1 MIHEIFN
8 VITSG
13 EVIPRAGENHSSDA
27 KVSGSLIEGSG
38 EVCVHIPRQSIH
50 LFGAIERDG
59 QDAIYACGGDVTHG

>member
-13 EVIPRAGENHSSDA
+13 EVITCTRQDHSSHA

-38 EVCVHIPRQSIH
+38 KVCVHIPRQSIH
-50 LFGAIERDG
+50 LFVAI
-59 QDAIYACGGDVTHG
+59 